1 MSDTIIDPNQPT
13 APKGAV
19 PKLDLGPNQPAVG
32 AAAPAANLVVDSDT
46 GRFMVDVIETS
57 QAVPV
62 IVQFWSPRSDACR
75 VLTPLLEKLVK
86 RAGGLVRL
94 VRVQAEQNA
103 SLAQQLRVQS
113 VPTVFAFKEGRPVD
127 AFAGMQSE
135 HQLHQFIEKLIGD
148 AKPPIE
154 AAMEQADQ
162 LLAAGDAVQAEAIY
176 AAILSAD
183 ATYLPALGGT
193 LRALAAQGEF
203 DRAQGLIDGLD
214 AKTRA
219 SADIEKAVS
228 ALELSRQSA
237 HIDPSAI
244 DALAAAVAANPKD
257 LSARFDWSLALFA
270 QGRTPESVE
279 QLLEIVRLDRTW
291 NDAAGRKQ
299 LLKIF
304 DVLGAADPL
313 TQDARRRLSAVLFS

>member
-1 MSDTIIDPNQPT
+1 MSDTILDPNQPI
-13 APKGAV
+13 ASKGAV
-19 PKLDLGPNQPAVG
+19 PKLDLGPNQSA

-46 GRFMVDVIETS
+46 GHFMADVIEAS

-62 IVQFWSPRSDACR
+62 IVQFWSPRSQAC
-75 VLTPLLEKLVK
+75 LTLKALLEKLVM

-113 VPTVFAFKEGRPVD
+113 VPTVFAFVGGRPVD

-135 HQLHQFIEKLIGD
+135 TQLHQFIEKLIGD

-154 AAMEQADQ
+154 AAMEQAAQ
-162 LLAAGDAVQAEAIY
+162 LLTDGDAVQAEAIY
-176 AAILSAD
+176 NAILAQD
-183 ATYLPALGGT
+183 ATFLPALSG
-193 LRALAAQGEF
+193 LIRAIVGQGEF
-203 DRAQGLIDGLD
+203 ERAEALIHSLDG
-214 AKTRA
+214 KTRTNGEIA
-219 SADIEKAVS
+219 KAVS
-228 ALELSRQSA
+228 ALELARQSA
-237 HIDPSAI
+237 HIKPGE
-244 DALAAAVAANPKD
+244 LETLHAAVAANPKD
-257 LSARFDWSLALFA
+257 LTARFDLSLALFA
-270 QGRTPESVE
+270 QGQTGESID